1 MKTCPNCGAPVES
14 SRTVCPNCRVLMRK
28 KSSLKPYLITGGIM
42 VVVILIAV
50 VLLMSPAPQPVKITI
65 PAITVPPTEAGLS
78 APQAPSCTIAI
89 SGSKVPP
96 SSIQLRGMASTCSAG
111 DVTALTVSVNGAQKG
126 TLGIAPGTG
135 GTFQASSDI
144 SNVIVVAK
152 YANGAE
158 SVVYQNAAL

>member
-1 MKTCPNCGAPVES
+1 MVPCGMAYPE
-14 SRTVCPNCRVLMRK
+14 R
-28 KSSLKPYLITGGIM
+28 
-42 VVVILIAV
+42 
-50 VLLMSPAPQPVKITI
+50 
-65 PAITVPPTEAGLS
+65 
-78 APQAPSCTIAI
+78 
-89 SGSKVPP
+89 KVPP
-96 SSIQLRGMASTCSAG
+96 SSIQLRVMASTCSAG